1 MKSDINVTPLID
13 VLLVLL
19 IIFLVVAP
27 VAPRALDASLPK
39 PDPERTSPP
48 PPPGIVLEVRGDSFA
63 LNGTPVW
70 DASELG
76 SRLQE
81 AFEARGDRTLFVRAS
96 GEVSYRRVIEAL
108 DVARG
113 AGAERIGML
122 DTEAES
128 PGPATAP

>member
-1 MKSDINVTPLID
+1 VKSDINVTPLID

-39 PDPERTSPP
+39 PDPEPTNP
-48 PPPGIVLEVRGDSFA
+48 PPPGIVLEVRGDTFG

-70 DASELG
+70 DASDLAD
-76 SRLQE
+76 RLRA
-81 AFEARGDRTLFVRAS
+81 AFERRGDRTLFVRAA

-113 AGAERIGML
+113 AGADRIGML
-122 DTEAES
+122 DSEVES
-128 PGPATAP
+128 AGQPTAP

>member
-48 PPPGIVLEVRGDSFA
+48 PPPGIVLEVRADGFA
-63 LNGTPVW
+63 LDGTPVW
-70 DASELG
+70 EESDLAD
-76 SRLQE
+76 RLRV
-81 AFEARGDRTLFVRAS
+81 AFERRGDRTLFVRPS
-96 GEVSYRRVIEAL
+96 GAVSYRRVVEAL

-113 AGAERIGML
+113 AGAQRIGML
-122 DTEAES
+122 DSAAEA
-128 PGPATAP
+128 GARR